1 MSNKNSS
8 LIELSA
14 EQKEILEFSEGK
26 YLVLAPPGS
35 GKTELLAQ
43 RVRYALEK
51 GISQKKML
59 CLTFT
64 KKAANEMMER
74 VCSQDMKDLFIGNIH
89 QYCSKLL
96 FGEKVVN
103 PSCSI
108 LDEEDAKQI
117 VMEHILK
124 DKSKVKEIFRRISGH
139 EVGTFI
145 KFSVYLNQK
154 KNGFPNTLLLHPK
167 EANGLSENERKIII
181 KSCRLYEEI
190 KQKYCYLDYD
200 DLLTYSYMFLKK
212 RPLIN
217 PYTWIQVD
225 EVQDLNP
232 LQWEI
237 FNLLSANQC
246 HHVLFGDYGQA
257 IFSFMGAR
265 TESLKVVE
273 KNYRVYKLR
282 QNYRSPS
289 DLVDIYNAFSEK
301 YMGNDSFKIIPIRSE
316 SKGQNSFCLSVV
328 GSRKDEAECVIKKIL
343 PSISENK
350 DETVAILLRSN
361 NTADLYSWVLN
372 QNAKEH
378 FKVSGFDLFSR
389 AVVKDSLAFLN
400 VLANANDRKAWS
412 RVFKIFSKTSTLK
425 KSRKFIRQIFEL
437 GMLPADFLEP
447 PDHTLLPFAP
457 FNDVFENGRVVVFDT
472 ETTGLD
478 SSNDIIQI
486 GAVEIVNGKIGREF
500 EVFLKTDQSLAE
512 TTKIHNI
519 TPEILDKNGVD
530 RKEGLIDFWSFVN
543 GSPLL
548 AHNIQYDWKII
559 FANSIRSKVDILEKP
574 VLFDSL
580 EFCRRLFPDLWSHKL
595 EKMILYLNIPGVN
608 SHNAMDDVHATANL
622 IISIFPILKNKCSE
636 QRLWFERNENRIME
650 FKKNLS
656 SIWRIWL
663 SMLECEISFPKVI
676 KSFLSYVN
684 SLKKK
689 ETNAELKEMD
699 KLFRHMEKR
708 CGTRKFRELLSLDF
722 CLPWYQFCKESDLIL
737 GDEKLVIST
746 IHKAKGREFDNVII
760 PECVDGIYPHFFS
773 KTDEEKKEDAR
784 VFYVA
789 ITRAKKRLILTSHT
803 YDEIKREYREDSPYI
818 KMIKPLLKHFKYY

>member
-1 MSNKNSS
+1 MSNNNGPS
-8 LIELSA
+8 IELSA

-74 VCSQDMKDLFIGNIH
+74 VCLQDKKDLFIGNIH
-89 QYCSKLL
+89 QHCSRFL
-96 FGEKVVN
+96 FREKVVN

-108 LDEEDAKQI
+108 LDEEDTWQI
-117 VMEHILK
+117 INEEVFKKEPNI
-124 DKSKVKEIFRRISGH
+124 KEILENISRH
-139 EVGTFI
+139 MFGTFI
-145 KFSVYLNQK
+145 KFSVYCDQK
-154 KNGFPNTLLLHPK
+154 KNGVPENLLLPPE
-167 EANGLSENERKIII
+167 EANRLSENQRKVII
-181 KSCRLYEEI
+181 KGYRLYEEI
-190 KQKYCYLDYD
+190 KQRYYFLDYD
-200 DLLTYSYMFLKK
+200 DILTYSYLVLKK
-212 RPLIN
+212 RPLNN

-237 FNLLSANQC
+237 IKLLSANQS
-246 HHVLFGDYGQA
+246 HQVLFGDYGQA

-265 TESLKVVE
+265 AESLKAVE
-273 KNYRVYKLR
+273 KNYKVYKLR

-316 SKGQNSFCLSVV
+316 SKGQNAFFSSVV
-328 GSRKDEAECVIKKIL
+328 GFRVEEAECVIEKIL

-350 DETVAILLRSN
+350 DETTAILVRSN
-361 NTADLYSWVLN
+361 NTADLYSWKLN
-372 QNAKEH
+372 ANEKEH

-400 VLANANDRKAWS
+400 VLANASDRKAWS
-412 RVFKIFSKTSTLK
+412 RVFKIFSKANTLK
-425 KSRKFIRQIFEL
+425 ESRELVRKIFEL
-437 GMLPADFLEP
+437 GMLPVDFLESA
-447 PDHTLLPFAP
+447 DHTVFPFAP

-478 SSNDIIQI
+478 LSNDIIQI
-486 GAVEIVNGKIGREF
+486 GAVEIVKGQIGREF

-519 TPEILDKNGVD
+519 TPEILDKHGVD

-548 AHNIQYDWKII
+548 AHNIQYDWKMI

-608 SHNAMDDVHATANL
+608 SHNAMDDVHATVNL
-622 IISIFPILKNKCSE
+622 IFRIFPILKRKSSE
-636 QRLWFERNENRIME
+636 QRTLFKRNQKRIME
-650 FKKNLS
+650 FKKNFS
-656 SIWRIWL
+656 SIWRIWS
-663 SMLECEISFPKVI
+663 SMFECEISLPKVI
-676 KSFLSYVN
+676 KSFLSYIN
-684 SLKKK
+684 DFKKG
-689 ETNAELKEMD
+689 ESTAELKEMD

-708 CGTRKFRELLSLDF
+708 CGTRRFRELLSLDF

-789 ITRAKKRLILTSHT
+789 MTRAKKRLLFTSHT
-803 YDEIKREYREDSPYI
+803 YSEKYPYRVVNSPFI
-818 KMIKPLLKHFKYY
+818 ESIKPLLIPLEYS

>member
-1 MSNKNSS
+1 MSNNNSS

-14 EQKEILEFSEGK
+14 EQKEILELSEGK

-74 VCSQDMKDLFIGNIH
+74 VCTQDMKDLFIGNIH
-89 QYCSKLL
+89 QYCSKFL
-96 FGEKVVN
+96 FRGNFIN

-108 LDEEDAKQI
+108 LDEEDTRQVIKEEVFAEKPEIVDILQI
-117 VMEHILK
+117 VTRHTL
-124 DKSKVKEIFRRISGH
+124 GA
-139 EVGTFI
+139 FI
-145 KFSVYLNQK
+145 KYNVYCNQK
-154 KNGFPNTLLLHPK
+154 KNGVPDNLLLPPE
-167 EANGLSENERKIII
+167 EANRLSENERKVIL
-181 KSCRLYEEI
+181 KGCRLYEEI

-212 RPLIN
+212 RPLLN

-273 KNYRVYKLR
+273 KTYRVYKLR

-301 YMGNDSFKIIPIRSE
+301 YMENDSFKILPFRSE
-316 SKGQNSFCLSVV
+316 SKGQNSFFLSVV

-372 QNAKEH
+372 KNGKEH

-400 VLANANDRKAWS
+400 VLANENDRKAWS
-412 RVFKIFSKTSTLK
+412 RVFKIFSKTNTLK
-425 KSRKFIRQIFEL
+425 ESRELIRQIFEL
-437 GMLPADFLEP
+437 GMSPTDFLKSS
-447 PDHTLLPFAP
+447 DHTLLPFGP

-486 GAVEIVNGKIGREF
+486 GAVEIVKGQIGREF
-500 EVFLKTDQSLAE
+500 EVFLKTDQSLVE

-519 TPEILDKNGVD
+519 TPEILDKHGVD
-530 RKEGLIDFWSFVN
+530 RKKGLIDFWSFVN
-543 GSPLL
+543 GSPLF
-548 AHNIQYDWKII
+548 AHNIQYDWKML

-608 SHNAMDDVHATANL
+608 SHNALDDVHATANL

-636 QRLWFERNENRIME
+636 QRLWFERNENRILE

-663 SMLECEISFPKVI
+663 SMLECEITFPKVI

-684 SLKKK
+684 GLKKK

-699 KLFRHMEKR
+699 KLFRHMEKQ
-708 CGTRKFRELLSLDF
+708 CGTRRFRELLSLDF

-760 PECVDGIYPHFFS
+760 PECVEGIYPHFFS
-773 KTDEEKKEDAR
+773 KTCEEKKEDAR

-789 ITRAKKRLILTSHT
+789 ITRAKKRLFLTSHT
-803 YDEIKREYREDSPYI
+803 YDEIKEEYIEDSPYI
-818 KMIKPLLKHFKYY
+818 EIIEPFLLRFTIK

>member
-1 MSNKNSS
+1 
-8 LIELSA
+8 
-14 EQKEILEFSEGK
+14 
-26 YLVLAPPGS
+26 
-35 GKTELLAQ
+35 LL
-43 RVRYALEK
+43 
-51 GISQKKML
+51 
-59 CLTFT
+59 
-64 KKAANEMMER
+64 
-74 VCSQDMKDLFIGNIH
+74 
-89 QYCSKLL
+89 
-96 FGEKVVN
+96 
-103 PSCSI
+103 
-108 LDEEDAKQI
+108 
-117 VMEHILK
+117 
-124 DKSKVKEIFRRISGH
+124 
-139 EVGTFI
+139 
-145 KFSVYLNQK
+145 
-154 KNGFPNTLLLHPK
+154 
-167 EANGLSENERKIII
+167 
-181 KSCRLYEEI
+181 
-190 KQKYCYLDYD
+190 
-200 DLLTYSYMFLKK
+200 
-212 RPLIN
+212 N

-273 KNYRVYKLR
+273 KTYRVYKLR

-301 YMGNDSFKIIPIRSE
+301 YMENDSFKILPFRSE
-316 SKGQNSFCLSVV
+316 SKGQNSFFLSVV

-372 QNAKEH
+372 KNGKEH

-400 VLANANDRKAWS
+400 VLANENDRKAWS
-412 RVFKIFSKTSTLK
+412 RVFKIFSKTNTLK
-425 KSRKFIRQIFEL
+425 ESRELIRQIFEL
-437 GMLPADFLEP
+437 GMSPTDFLKSS
-447 PDHTLLPFAP
+447 DHTLLPFGP

-486 GAVEIVNGKIGREF
+486 GAVEIVKGQIGREF
-500 EVFLKTDQSLAE
+500 EVFLKTDQSLVE

-519 TPEILDKNGVD
+519 TPEILDKHGVD
-530 RKEGLIDFWSFVN
+530 RKKGLIDFWSFVN
-543 GSPLL
+543 GSPLF
-548 AHNIQYDWKII
+548 AHNIQYDWKML

-608 SHNAMDDVHATANL
+608 SHNALDDVHATANL

-636 QRLWFERNENRIME
+636 QRLWFERNENRILE

-663 SMLECEISFPKVI
+663 SMLECEITFPKVI

-684 SLKKK
+684 GLKKK

-699 KLFRHMEKR
+699 KLFRHMEKQ
-708 CGTRKFRELLSLDF
+708 CGTRRFRELLSLDF